1 MIKKEDVYQ
10 IGKLTKAHGLNGE
23 MNFQFTDD
31 VWDRVESE
39 YLICE
44 VDGILVPFFLEE
56 YRFRS
61 ESTALVKFEDLESA
75 DAVRFLVNSEVF
87 LEKKYQEE
95 LGEDEVS
102 LNYFIGFKMIDG
114 DGNKEIGEIIDIDDN
129 TENWLFIVERPDG
142 DEVMIPAHEE
152 FIAEIKQEEKVMVM
166 DLPIGLLEL

>member
-1 MIKKEDVYQ
+1 MIRKEDVYQ

-31 VWDRVESE
+31 VWDRIESD

-61 ESTALVKFEDLESA
+61 DSTALVKFEDLESA
-75 DAVRFLVNSEVF
+75 EAVRFLVNSEVF

-95 LGEDEVS
+95 LNEDEVS
-102 LNYFIGFKMIDG
+102 LNYFIGFKMVEED
-114 DGNKEIGEIIDIDDN
+114 KEIGTIIDIDDN
-129 TENWLFIVERPDG
+129 TENWLFIVERPNG

-152 FIAEIKQEEKVMVM
+152 FIAEIKQEEKIMVM
-166 DLPIGLLEL
+166 DLPLGLLEL

>member
-1 MIKKEDVYQ
+1 MIRKEDVYQ

-61 ESTALVKFEDLESA
+61 DSTALVKFEDLDSA
-75 DAVRFLVNSEVF
+75 EAVRFLVNTEVY
-87 LEKKYQEE
+87 LEKKHQEE
-95 LGEDEVS
+95 LDEDEVS
-102 LNYFIGFKMIDG
+102 LNYFIGFKMIED
-114 DGNKEIGEIIDIDDN
+114 DTEIGTIVDIDDN
-129 TENWLFIVERPDG
+129 TENWLFIVERHNG

-152 FIAEIKQEEKVMVM
+152 FIAEIKQEEKIMVM
-166 DLPIGLLEL
+166 DLPLGLLEL

>member
-1 MIKKEDVYQ
+1 MIRKEDVYQ

-31 VWDRVESE
+31 VWDRVESD

-61 ESTALVKFEDLESA
+61 DSTALVKFEDLESA
-75 DAVRFLVNSEVF
+75 EAVRFLVNSEVF

-95 LGEDEVS
+95 LDEDEVS
-102 LNYFIGFKMIDG
+102 LNYFIGFKMVED
-114 DGNKEIGEIIDIDDN
+114 DTEIGTIIDIDDN
-129 TENWLFIVERPDG
+129 TENWLFIVERPNG

-152 FIAEIKQEEKVMVM
+152 FIAEIKQEEKTMVM
-166 DLPIGLLEL
+166 DLPLGLLEL

>member
-1 MIKKEDVYQ
+1 MIRKEDVYQ

-61 ESTALVKFEDLESA
+61 DSTALVKFEDLESA
-75 DAVRFLVNSEVF
+75 EAVRFLVNTEVY

-95 LGEDEVS
+95 LDEDEVS
-102 LNYFIGFKMIDG
+102 LNYFIGFKMVED
-114 DGNKEIGEIIDIDDN
+114 DTEIGIIVDIDDN
-129 TENWLFIVERPDG
+129 TENWLFIVERPNG

-152 FIAEIKQEEKVMVM
+152 FIAEIKQEEKIMVM
-166 DLPIGLLEL
+166 DLPLGLLEL